1 MKRNILA
8 ENMRR
13 FRTKNLNEAPQAE
26 DLVDFYV
33 FRDVIKSRISK
44 NDRGYMLT
52 DSNTKHISG
61 TMKEIS
67 KKRALSTYKHTTSP
81 KLFKRDEELTLDFGI
96 SNDYDKNMGYVDVDS
111 STGKALIANELV
123 RGKITDDG
131 DGGDPYVYF
140 VLGKKQAPDF
150 MVDNFIIQ
158 VFFPGSKIQ
167 SGGRKGVVTG
177 GDLQFKDPGTGE
189 WRKAKD

>member
-33 FRDVIKSRISK
+33 FRDIIKSRISK

-52 DSNTKHISG
+52 DSNTKRISG

-96 SNDYDKNMGYVDVDS
+96 SNDYDKNMGYIDVDS
-111 STGKALIANELV
+111 STNKALIANELV

-167 SGGRKGVVTG
+167 SGPRQTKVSI
-177 GDLQFKDPGTGE
+177 GDRIDPFGILP
-189 WRKAKD
+189 D

>member
-13 FRTKNLNEAPQAE
+13 FGTKNLNEAPQAE
-26 DLVDFYV
+26 DLLNLDV
-33 FRDVIKSRISK
+33 FRSVVENRISK
-44 NDRGYMLT
+44 NDRGYMLA
-52 DSNTKHISG
+52 DSNSKRISG
-61 TMKEIS
+61 MMKEIS
-67 KKRALSTYKHTTSP
+67 KKQNISTYNHTTSP

-96 SNDYDKNMGYVDVDS
+96 ANDLDKNMGYMDVDS
-111 STGKALIANELV
+111 SLGKALIANELV

-131 DGGDPYVYF
+131 QGGDPYVYF

-158 VFFPGSKIQ
+158 VYFPGSKIQ
-167 SGGRKGVVTG
+167 SGPRKYNVDI
-177 GDLQFKDPGTGE
+177 GDTEILSIE
-189 WRKAKD
+189 